1 MSVDTPTSEKLDQ
14 AASVFDKDPTTAERL
29 YKEILQDDSQ
39 REFLLYWCALASRGP
54 DRSLLLH

>member
-1 MSVDTPTSEKLDQ
+1 MVSDTPTSEKLDQ

-39 REFLLYWCALASRGP
+39 REIVQFDEL
-54 DRSLLLH
+54 

>member
-39 REFLLYWCALASRGP
+39 REFLLY
-54 DRSLLLH
+54 

>member
-1 MSVDTPTSEKLDQ
+1 MASDTPTSEILDQ

-39 REFLLYWCALASRGP
+39 REIVQFDEL
-54 DRSLLLH
+54 